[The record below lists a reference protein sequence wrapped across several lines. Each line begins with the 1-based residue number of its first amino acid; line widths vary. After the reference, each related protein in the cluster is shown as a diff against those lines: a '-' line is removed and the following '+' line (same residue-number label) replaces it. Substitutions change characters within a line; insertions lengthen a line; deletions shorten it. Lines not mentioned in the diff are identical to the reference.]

1 MRFTTVPARAEFA
14 SSVVHYNVPPKP
26 ILELGEVLAG
36 RMREL
41 NDNRLWMGAHMRRGD
56 CECAVHIGRAF
67 GYWLFTD
74 GPIATVLEAGWATES
89 TIENHVERVKS
100 RLETGRNILEH
111 LGNATTYDIEGVE
124 PNPELSTLSPPLP
137 NDRFFVATDE
147 RDPDAVEVIRKEGG
161 VFLSDLLTTKDRR
174 KYGWPL
180 LLTDVRAVVE
190 QSLLAHSAYFYGH
203 FMSSFAGAI
212 VNKRAALGADRRTAV
227 LD

>member
-1 MRFTTVPARAEFA
+1 MRFTTVTAHARFA
-14 SSVVHYNVPPKP
+14 SSVLHYNIPPKP

-56 CECAVHIGRAF
+56 CECCYSYRLRVC
-67 GYWLFTD
+67 LFTD
-74 GPIATVLEAGWATES
+74 RPSATVLQAGWVEEF
-89 TIENHVERVKS
+89 TIESHVERVKS
-100 RLETGRNILEH
+100 RLKTGRNILEQ
-111 LGNATTYDIEGVE
+111 LGHPKTYDIEGVE

-137 NDRFFVATDE
+137 NDRFYVATDE
-147 RDPDAVEVIRKEGG
+147 RDPDTVEVIRKEGG
-161 VFLSDLLTTKDRR
+161 VFLSDLLTTEDRR

-212 VNKRAALGADRRTAV
+212 VNKRAALGADRRTSF

>member
-1 MRFTTVPARAEFA
+1 MMRFTTVPARAEFA

-41 NDNRLWMGAHMRRGD
+41 SDNRLWMGAHMRRRD

-67 GYWLFTD
+67 GCLLTD
-74 GPIATVLEAGWATES
+74 RFATVLEAGWATES

-100 RLETGRNILEH
+100 HLETGRDILEH

-147 RDPDAVEVIRKEGG
+147 RDPDAMEVIRKEGG
-161 VFLSDLLTTKDRR
+161 VFLSDLLTMEDRR
-174 KYGWPL
+174 KYGWSL

-203 FMSSFAGAI
+203 LMSSFAGAI